1 MSAGFVPDADHLNGD
16 EARPGAVLA
25 GQLAGLPETE
35 QGRLLLDLVCAQ
47 TLDVLRR
54 TTRPD
59 TEAVTETAR
68 PFKGLGLDSIGLV
81 ELHAR
86 INAATGLRLPVTAA
100 FDHPSPELLAAH
112 LRAELLGA
120 DAGPLIIEA
129 PLRNDDEDPIA
140 IVGLGGRFPGGLR
153 SPEELWELVSAG
165 GTSVGPFPDDRGWD
179 LDALFDE
186 NPEALGTVST
196 RIGGFLHDAP
206 EFDAEFFGIAP
217 REALAMDP
225 QQRLLLET
233 AWETLERSGIDPT
246 SLRGSRTGVFVGAGA
261 TEYGTRVKH
270 APEALAGY
278 LITGGALSVAS
289 GRIAYALGLEGPALT
304 IDTACSSSLV
314 ALHLAV
320 QSLRRGECTLA
331 LAGGITVMSTPGLFT
346 EFSRQRGLAPDGLTK
361 AFAAGADGTTFA
373 EGAGL
378 ILVERLSD
386 ARRNGHPVL
395 ALVRGTAI
403 NQDGASN
410 GLTAPSGTAQQRV
423 VLQALADAGLTAGE
437 VDAVEAHGTGT
448 ALGDPIEAASLI
460 ATYGKGREADK
471 PLWLGSVKSNIG
483 HTQAAAG
490 VAGIA
495 KVVMALRHGIL
506 PATLHVDE
514 PTPNVDWSAGTVRL
528 LTEPVPWPADT
539 ERPRRAGVSG
549 FGISGTNA
557 HLIIEEAPRDGAE
570 QQSDPAAAPGSNREA
585 AQEAAAGAT
594 AAQDAAEQPR
604 LPALLAVSGSSPA
617 ALGAQAARLADFLT
631 AAPDLDPAAV
641 GHSLGTTRAA
651 LGHRAVVLAE
661 DRDGL
666 LEALRAVAA
675 GATSPD
681 VRTGTAHTGRLAFL
695 FTGQG
700 SQRIAMGTRLYDAFP
715 AYGDALAA
723 AIGHLDLQLDVSL
736 WDVLFAEEG
745 SAEAALLNQTRYAQ
759 PALFAVEVALFR
771 LLESWGLT
779 PDFLAGHSIGEI
791 AAAHVAGVLDLAD
804 AATLVAARGCLMQD
818 LPAGGAMVAVQAT
831 EEEVLPLLTDQ
842 VGIAAVNGPS
852 SVVVS
857 GDEAAALAIGEH
869 FAAEGRKT
877 SRLKVSH
884 AFHSPLME
892 PMLEEFRR
900 VASVLTYSSPRIPIV
915 STLTGRLATTAEL
928 TSPDHWVRHVREA
941 VRFADGIDWLAR
953 VGGVRT
959 YLELGPDAVLSALG
973 QHCLPDS
980 AADDSEFAALLRG
993 GKDEIRQTL
1002 STVALAHARGAALDW
1017 TAFYADRAEA
1027 RVDLP
1032 TYAFQTRRYWLTDT
1046 QDGADPAGLGQ
1057 LAAQHPLLGSVV
1069 GLAGG
1074 AGTVLTGRVS
1084 LRTHGWLADHVISG
1098 TTLLPGTAFVELA
1111 VRAGTETGCEL
1122 LEELIL
1128 QAPLVLPD
1136 ATATVLQVVVGP
1148 ADASGR
1154 RTVDCYARPEDAE
1167 GDDAWVCHATGT
1179 LAPATAAAARADA
1192 HSALAGAWP
1201 PADAQP
1207 LDVSTL
1213 YADMTGQGYGYGPS
1227 FHGVRAAWRRDGEVF
1242 AEIALP
1248 EGARADAA
1256 AFGLHPALLDA
1267 ALHPAELGLPDEA
1280 STAVR
1285 IPFSWS
1291 GVTLHATGATA
1302 VRVRITADGDELAVA
1317 LADSAGAPVATVD
1330 SLLLRAVT
1338 GDQLESAR
1346 RDPLLSVQWNP
1357 LATAVE
1363 PRTAADTA
1371 LVAFAGLAADAPV
1384 PGLVQHRVPQTP
1396 GGDVPTA
1403 VRAVTADALDAVRR
1417 WLADERT
1424 ADSRL
1429 VVVTRRGTWADGTTA
1444 DLGQAPVWGLV
1455 RSAEAENPGRFVLA
1469 DLDGTEASEAAL
1481 TAALATGEPEFAL
1494 RDGRVYVPRLAAV
1507 PEPGTPAALP
1517 WDETGTVLV
1526 TGGTGG
1532 AGAALARKLVTEH
1545 GVRHLV
1551 LTSRRGLDAPGA
1563 AELLTELEESGADV
1577 RIAAVDMSDRDAL
1590 SALLASVPAEH
1601 PLTSVV
1607 HAAGVID
1614 DGLVGSL
1621 TPDRVDTV
1629 MRPKVD
1635 AAWNLHELTRGHD
1648 LKAFVLFSSASTI
1661 LDGAG
1666 QANYAA
1672 ANLFL
1677 DALSVRRAADGLVS
1691 TSLAWGLWAGD
1702 AGMGAGLDEA
1712 ALTRIKRLGLDS
1724 LTFDENLE
1732 RLDKALTGADP
1743 AVVPVRVNH
1752 RAVRE
1757 RGDDIPTLL
1766 RALVRR
1772 PARKTAAATSAAA
1785 AGGRSPLAEQLAGL
1799 DDSARTETVLRLVR
1813 TEAAGVLGY
1822 DGADDIAPQR
1832 AFNETGFD
1840 SLAAVE
1846 LRNRLSAAT
1855 GLRLSPTLT
1864 FDYPNAAA
1872 LADYLVSKLPGSAAQ
1887 TARAVATPVVR
1898 TADTDDDP
1906 IVIVGMA
1913 CRYPGGITSPQELWQ
1928 FVADGSDAI
1937 GPFPTDRGWATD
1949 LYDPEIGKPGRT
1961 YSTDGGF
1968 LYDAAEFDPAFF
1980 GISPREAQAMDP
1992 QQRLLLEVAWEAF
2005 ERSGI
2010 DPHSVKGSRTGVFA
2024 GVMYHDWG
2032 LRLGP
2037 LPEDV
2042 AAYHGNGSLA
2052 SVVSGRVA
2060 YTLGLEGPAVSV
2072 DTACSSSLVALHW
2085 ALQSLRR
2092 GECTLALA
2100 GGVTVMSTP
2109 DTFTDMARQ
2118 RGLAADGRCKSYGI
2132 GADGTGW
2139 GEGAGLLVLERLSD
2153 ARRNGHQVLAV
2164 VKGAAV
2170 NQDGASNGLTAPNG
2184 PAQQRVIE
2192 QALADAG
2199 LAAADI
2205 DVVEGHGTGTRL
2217 GDPIEAQA
2225 LLETYG
2231 QHRPES
2237 GEPLWLGSIK
2247 SNLGHTQAAAGVA
2260 GIIKMVMAMHNGV
2273 MPHTLYAET
2282 PSDQVDWDAGRVE
2295 LLTEARPWTA
2305 DGRPRRAGVSSFGI
2319 SGTNAHVIVEQAP
2332 ADEAAEPAE
2341 ETNRPGIVP
2350 LLISG
2355 TTPQA
2360 LRAQADR
2367 LAAFLDTLPDGG
2379 LPAAARALATT
2390 RAALEH
2396 RAVAVGADR
2405 ADLARSLELLTG
2417 ATAVQDGKTAFLFTG
2432 QGAQRIGM
2440 GRELY
2445 AAFPVFAEAFDAV
2458 VTELDGHLSRPLREV
2473 VWGEDADALN
2483 RTEFAQ
2489 PSLFA
2494 LEVALFRLLEGWGV
2508 RPDVL
2513 AGHSIGELAAAHVA
2527 GVLSLGD
2534 AARLVVA
2541 RGRLMQ
2547 ALPSGGAMVAI
2558 QATEEEVLP
2567 HLTDLVSIAA
2577 VNGPSS
2583 VVVSGDEAAAL
2594 AIGEYFASEG
2604 RKTSRLKVSHA
2615 FHSPLMEPMLEEFRT
2630 VAESLTFQQPKI
2642 YAVSTV
2648 TGEQATDWQT
2658 PEYWV
2663 RQVRA
2668 AVRFTDAVR
2677 QAEAAG
2683 ARTFVEL
2690 GPDAVLTALGQ
2701 GCATHENT
2709 AFIALQ
2715 RRDRD
2720 QQRELLSGIGTAWA
2734 RGVTVGWPAVLGG
2747 AGDARADLPTYAFQR
2762 DRYWLDVTAATGDVT
2777 SAGLDAVDHPVLTAA
2792 VESPQD
2798 GSVVLTGRLSATAQ
2812 AWVADHE
2819 VHGNVLLPGTG
2830 FVELAVRLG
2839 DQVGCDLLEEL
2850 TLEAPL
2856 VLPQHGAA
2864 TLRVVAGAADDT
2876 GRRPLTIHSRRDDAA
2891 GQQWTRHAT
2900 GFLATGTARLEAP
2913 DLTQWPPPGA
2923 TPVDVTGAYERL
2935 NERGYGYGPAFQGMR
2950 AAWRRGDELFAEV
2963 ALPEG
2968 VRAEAPRYGLHPVL
2982 LDTAMHADVLVDQGE
2997 GGTEALL
3004 PFAWSGVSLHASGAA
3019 ALRVYI
3025 RRIRGA
3031 EESALFV
3038 ADESGAPVLSVTSLI
3053 CRPVSAEQL
3062 EPADGTLSEDLRRL
3076 EWTPVAA
3083 SANPEPS
3090 SYQQLTEGTAD
3101 AFAALGGLAELPRTV
3116 IAPVTTPDGEVP
3128 EAVRTTTARV
3138 LGLLQ
3143 AWLADPRSETSTL
3156 VVRTQDAVT
3165 TTEDTA
3171 PDLAQAPVWGL
3182 VRAAQAENPG
3192 RIVLLDTDGSADPD
3206 SALLLAASLGEPE
3219 LALREGRFLTPRLV
3233 PALVPDAPA
3242 PWDTDGTVLITGG
3255 TGGLGAIVARHL
3267 VAEQGV
3273 RHLVL
3278 TSRRGP
3284 DAPGARELRAELAR
3298 SGADVRIA
3306 AVDVSDRDALAA
3318 LLADIPADRPLTG
3331 IVHAA
3336 GVVAPGL
3343 IGALGP
3349 DGIDTVLRP
3358 KADAAWHLH
3367 ELTKDAERL
3376 TVFALYSSAGGLVLP
3391 AGQGNYAAANVFLDA
3406 LAAHRRAAGLPATSL
3421 AFGLWAVNTGLGG
3434 DLTDA
3439 DLEKAERSGLPA
3451 IPTDRGLALF
3461 DEALRTR
3468 HALLAPLRV
3477 VPAALH
3483 ARGEIPPL
3491 LRGTARPA
3499 QRRAVAGAAQSG
3511 GDFAHRLA
3519 GLTSAERTR
3528 TLLDLVAGHAATVL
3542 GHASAAA
3549 VGADR
3554 AFKELGFDS
3563 LAAVELRN
3571 ALNAATGL
3579 RLPVTLVF
3587 DYPSTRAVAEFIDDR
3602 LGGAQAKQPAAEAT
3616 APVAVS
3622 DDEPIA
3628 IIGISCRYPGGV
3640 RSPEDLWD
3648 LLAEGRDAIAGFPAD
3663 RGWGDVYDP
3672 EPATPGKTYARD
3684 GGFVYD
3690 AAEFDPGFFGISP
3703 REALAM
3709 DPQQR
3714 LLLEAS
3720 WEAIEH
3726 AGIDA
3731 SSMRGTQTGVYA
3743 GVMYHDYGTRLHNVS
3758 DDIAGYLGNGTA
3770 ASILT
3775 GRVAY
3780 TLGLEGPA
3788 VSVDT
3793 ACSSSLV
3800 ALHMA
3805 CQALRRGEVGM
3816 ALAGGVTVLSTPEVF
3831 VEFSQQYGLSADGR
3845 CRAFS
3850 AAANGTG
3857 WSEGVGVLLVE
3868 RLSDAQRLGHEV
3880 LAVIRGTAI
3889 NQDGASNGLTA
3900 PNGPSQQRVIQ
3911 RALEAS
3917 GLTTADVDMVEGHG
3931 TGTRLGD
3938 PIEAQ
3943 ALLATYGQG
3952 RGGDDPVWLG
3962 SIKSNIGHAQ
3972 AAAGVSG
3979 VIKSVMAIRNGV
3991 MPQTLHV
3998 DRPSPEVEWDGGN
4011 VELLTEARAWPE
4023 RGRPRRAAVSSFG
4036 ISGTNAHLIV
4046 EEAPAPARP
4055 AERTSA
4061 PAVVPLLLSATGP
4074 EALTRQADR
4083 LHAHLLGAPGTDLTD
4098 LAFSLATTRATLEHR
4113 AVLVAA
4119 PDDPEAVLRSLA
4131 ALAAGEEP
4139 ADGSAD
4145 AARSAGLTAFLF
4157 TGQGAQRIGMG
4168 RELYAAFPV
4177 FAEAFDAV
4185 VAELDGHLSRPLREV
4200 VWGEDADALNRTEFA
4215 QPSLFAI
4222 EVALFRLLEG
4232 WGVRPDVLAGHS
4244 IGELAAA
4251 HVSGVLTLGDA
4262 ARLVVARG
4270 RLMQALPSGGAMVA
4284 IQATEEE
4291 VLPHL
4296 TDLVSIAA
4304 VNGPSSVVVS
4314 GDEAAALAIG
4324 EHFAAEG
4331 RKTSRLKVSHA
4342 FHSPLME
4349 PMLEEF
4355 RTVAEGLTFRAPK
4368 IYAVSTVTGE
4378 QATEW
4383 QTPEYWVRQ
4392 VRAAVRFTDAVRTLA
4407 TQGATRFLELGPDG
4421 VLTGLARQILD
4432 DDDTVLVPTARKDRG
4447 EPRTLVTA
4455 LAALHTSGVRVD
4467 WDAYFAG
4474 TGAHR
4479 VALPTYAFERKR
4491 YWLDSPAAVT
4501 DASGLGQLAAGHPLL
4516 SAVVVSPEH
4525 DGVVLTGRI
4534 SLDAQPWLADH
4545 TVLGSVLLPG
4555 TAYVD
4560 MVLRAGRETGSTLL
4574 EELTQEAPLTLPE
4587 TGGVAVQV
4595 VVGTADAAGRRSV
4608 SVYSRTEEPQGGDTE
4623 WIRNAGGVLAPHAAP
4638 AALDLEAWPPA
4649 GARPV
4654 DISGLYDELAAAG
4667 LYYGPVFQG
4676 LKAAWRGGDELFA
4689 EIALP
4694 EQAQADAA
4702 LFGVH
4707 PALLDAA
4714 LHGDQILRKDRE
4726 DAGRTTLPFAWNNV
4740 ALHSTG
4746 AAMLRIRLTTPAPDT
4761 LSLRITDPTGA
4772 PVATVER
4779 LVQREMSA
4787 GQLSGTGS
4795 REASV
4800 FRIEWE
4806 PVSVGSARDCVV
4818 VGEGLPGHR
4827 SVADLAALAAAG
4839 RVPSTVLLHV
4849 PDLLAGTAA
4858 PSPAH
4863 EDIPGQAR
4871 AATARLLTTLAA
4883 WRNEARFADAQL
4895 VVVTRGAVVT
4905 DPVGDAVDCVQAPLW
4920 GVVRAAQAENPGCFT
4935 VIDIDG
4941 DEESVRALS
4950 SAVATGETELAL
4962 RHGKAFVPRYTPVT
4976 VTGEGAA
4983 SPWDADGTVLITGG
4997 TGVLGAVLARH
5008 LVAERGV
5015 RHLVLTSRRGP
5026 DAPGARELR
5035 EELARSGADVR
5046 IAAVDVSDRD
5056 ALAALLADI
5065 PAAHPLRG
5073 VVHAAGVLDNALV
5086 GAVTPEQVDRVL
5098 RPKADAAWHLHELT
5112 RDLDLSAFVLYS
5124 SVGGQ
5129 VLAAGQATYAA
5140 ANVFLDALAAH
5151 RRAAGLT
5158 ATSLA
5163 WGLWAGTAG
5172 DGLDLNEADL
5182 QRMSRSGVFEL
5193 SFAEGVALFDEALRS
5208 ADPVLVPV
5216 RLDRAVLRSRTDE
5229 VPALLRGLMGR
5240 RPAGRPGT
5248 APTAPAAAQPE
5259 GTEVE
5264 LRLAGMSGVERER
5277 YLVQLVRGHAATVL
5291 GHSDV
5296 AAVPGER
5303 GFTELGLDSLGA
5315 IELRNRLQ
5323 KAVEVRL
5330 PATLMFD
5337 YPNPVSLAAFLLEE
5351 LAPGLER
5358 IAQEQVRAQAP
5369 AQTHGTEIERSLA
5382 GMSGVERERY
5392 LVQLVRGHAATVL
5405 GHSDVAAVPGE
5416 RGFTELGL
5424 DSLGAI
5430 ELRNRLQKAVEVR
5443 LPATLMFDYP
5453 NPVSLAAFLL
5463 EELAPGLEPAPGA
5476 DADDDTIRRAL
5487 QSIEPAALRSSGLLD
5502 ALLKLAGPA
5511 AGSPQPAATET
5522 AAVDDATAAIQDMDV
5537 DALVRAAL
5545 ATGS

>member
-25 GQLAGLPETE
+25 GRLAGLPDTE

-68 PFKGLGLDSIGLV
+68 PFKELGLDSIGLV

-100 FDHPSPELLAAH
+100 FDHPSPELLAGH
-112 LRAELLGA
+112 LRAQLLGA
-120 DAGPLIIEA
+120 DAGPLVVEA
-129 PLRNDDEDPIA
+129 PLANDDEDPIA
-140 IVGLGGRFPGGLR
+140 IVGIGGRFPGGLR
-153 SPEELWELVSAG
+153 SPEELWELVSSG

-186 NPEALGTVST
+186 NPEAYGTVYT
-196 RIGGFLHDAP
+196 RVGGFLHDAP

-246 SLRGSRTGVFVGAGA
+246 GLRGSRTGVFVGAGA

-320 QSLRRGECTLA
+320 QSLRRGECSLA

-423 VLQALADAGLTAGE
+423 VLQALADAGLTPGE

-448 ALGDPIEAASLI
+448 TLGDPIEAASLI
-460 ATYGKGREADK
+460 ATYGKGRDAGK

-495 KVVMALRHGIL
+495 KVVMALRHGVL

-514 PTPNVDWSAGTVRL
+514 PSPNVDWSAGTVRL
-528 LTEPVPWPADT
+528 LTEPVPWPAEA

-557 HLIIEEAPRDGAE
+557 HLIIEEAPREDGPDAAGQDGTGQDSAGQDSAGQDGA
-570 QQSDPAAAPGSNREA
+570 G
-585 AQEAAAGAT
+585 
-594 AAQDAAEQPR
+594 QPQ
-604 LPALLAVSGSSPA
+604 LPSLLAVSGGSAA

-631 AAPDLDPAAV
+631 AAPDLDPASV

-651 LGHRAVVLAE
+651 LEHRAVVLAE
-661 DRDGL
+661 DRDAL
-666 LEALRAVAA
+666 LDALHALA
-675 GATSPD
+675 GDGSSPD
-681 VRTGTAHTGRLAFL
+681 VLTGTAHTGRLAFL

-700 SQRIAMGTRLYDAFP
+700 SQRVAMGARLYDAFP
-715 AYGDALAA
+715 VYADALADA
-723 AIGHLDLQLDVSL
+723 LGHLDLQLDVSL

-745 SAEAALLNQTRYAQ
+745 SAEAALLDQTRYAQ

-791 AAAHVAGVLDLAD
+791 AAAHVAGVLDLRD
-804 AATLVAARGCLMQD
+804 AATLVAARGRLMQA

-831 EEEVLPLLTDQ
+831 EEEVLPLLTDR

-857 GDEAAALAIGEH
+857 GDEEAALAVGDH
-869 FAAEGRKT
+869 FAALGRKT

-892 PMLEEFRR
+892 PMLDEFRR
-900 VASVLTYSSPRIPIV
+900 VASVLTYSSPRVPIV

-953 VGGVRT
+953 AGGVRT
-959 YLELGPDAVLSALG
+959 YVELGPDAVLSALG
-973 QHCLPDS
+973 QHCLPDLA
-980 AADDSEFAALLRG
+980 AADSAFTSLLRR
-993 GKDEIRQTL
+993 GKDEVRQTL
-1002 STVALAHARGAALDW
+1002 SAVALAHARGAALDW
-1017 TAFYADRAEA
+1017 TAFYADRATD

-1046 QDGADPAGLGQ
+1046 RDGADPAGLGQ
-1057 LAAQHPLLGSVV
+1057 LDAQHPLLGSVV

-1074 AGTVLTGRVS
+1074 DGTVLTGRVS

-1111 VRAGTETGCEL
+1111 LRAGAETGCEL
-1122 LEELIL
+1122 LEELVL
-1128 QAPLVLPD
+1128 QAPLVLPE
-1136 ATATVLQVVVGP
+1136 TGATVLQVVVGP

-1154 RTVDCYARPEDAE
+1154 RTVGCHARPEDDE
-1167 GDDAWVCHATGT
+1167 SDDAWVCHATGT
-1179 LAPATAAAARADA
+1179 LAPATAAARADA
-1192 HSALAGAWP
+1192 HGALAGTWP
-1201 PADAQP
+1201 PAGAQP
-1207 LDVSTL
+1207 LDVATL
-1213 YADMTGQGYGYGPS
+1213 YTDMAGQGYGYGPA
-1227 FHGVRAAWRRDGEVF
+1227 FHGVRAAWRRGEEVF

-1248 EGARADAA
+1248 EGARGDAA

-1267 ALHPAELGLPDEA
+1267 ALHPADLALSDGA
-1280 STAVR
+1280 SDGVR
-1285 IPFSWS
+1285 IPFSWN

-1302 VRVRITADGDELAVA
+1302 VRVKITSEGDELAVA

-1330 SLLLRAVT
+1330 SLLLRSVS
-1338 GDQLESAR
+1338 GDQLASAR
-1346 RDPLLSVQWNP
+1346 RDPLLSVRWNP
-1357 LATAVE
+1357 LPQAAE
-1363 PRTAADTA
+1363 PRRTADAAPVA
-1371 LVAFAGLAADAPV
+1371 LAEPAPAAPV
-1384 PGLVQHRVPQTP
+1384 PGFVQYRVPHTP
-1396 GGDVPTA
+1396 EGDVPAA

-1417 WLADERT
+1417 WLADERA

-1481 TAALATGEPEFAL
+1481 TEALATGEPEFAL
-1494 RDGRVYVPRLAAV
+1494 REGRVLVPRLAAV
-1507 PEPGTPAALP
+1507 PEPEVPTELP
-1517 WDETGTVLV
+1517 WDATGTVLV

-1551 LTSRRGLDAPGA
+1551 LTSRRGPDAPGA
-1563 AELLTELEESGADV
+1563 AELLAELRESGADV
-1577 RIAAVDMSDRDAL
+1577 RIAAVDVSDREAL
-1590 SALLASVPAEH
+1590 AALLAAVPAEH
-1601 PLTSVV
+1601 PLTCVV

-1621 TPDRVDTV
+1621 TAERVDTV

-1635 AAWNLHELTRGHD
+1635 AAWNLHELTRDHG

-1677 DALSVRRAADGLVS
+1677 DALSVRRAAEGLVS

-1724 LTFDENLE
+1724 LTFEENLE
-1732 RLDKALTGADP
+1732 RLDKALTATDP
-1743 AVVPVRVNH
+1743 AVVPVRVDH

-1772 PARKTAAATSAAA
+1772 PARKAAAATAAAA
-1785 AGGRSPLAEQLAGL
+1785 AGAGSPLAERIAGL
-1799 DDSARTETVLRLVR
+1799 DESARTETVLRLVR

-1822 DGADDIAPQR
+1822 DGAEDIAPHR

-1846 LRNRLSAAT
+1846 LRNRLSAVT

-1872 LADYLVSKLPGSAAQ
+1872 LTEFLVSKLRGPAARP
-1887 TARAVATPVVR
+1887 AAAPAVAAPST
-1898 TADTDDDP
+1898 DTDEDP

-1913 CRYPGGITSPQELWQ
+1913 CRYPGGIGSPQDLWQ
-1928 FVADGSDAI
+1928 FVAEGSDAI
-1937 GPFPTDRGWATD
+1937 GPFPTDRGWAAD
-1949 LYDPEIGKPGRT
+1949 LYDPEIGKPGKT

-2085 ALQSLRR
+2085 AQQSLRR

-2139 GEGAGLLVLERLSD
+2139 SEGAGLLVLERLSD

-2164 VKGAAV
+2164 VKGSAV

-2199 LAAADI
+2199 LTAADI
-2205 DVVEGHGTGTRL
+2205 DLVEGHGTGTRL

-2237 GEPLWLGSIK
+2237 GEPLWLGSVK

-2260 GIIKMVMAMHNGV
+2260 GIIKTVMAMRNGL
-2273 MPHTLYAET
+2273 MPHTLYADT
-2282 PSDQVDWDAGRVE
+2282 PSDQVDWDAGHVE
-2295 LLTEARPWTA
+2295 LLTEARAWTA

-2319 SGTNAHVIVEQAP
+2319 SGTNAHVIVEEAP
-2332 ADEAAEPAE
+2332 AGGSAQDARER
-2341 ETNRPGIVP
+2341 ETNPPGLVP
-2350 LLISG
+2350 LVVSG
-2355 TTPQA
+2355 ATPQA

-2367 LAAFLDTLPDGG
+2367 LSAFLGTLPDDR

-2405 ADLARSLELLTG
+2405 AELARSLELLGG
-2417 ATAVQDGKTAFLFTG
+2417 AAAARDGKTAFLFTG
-2432 QGAQRIGM
+2432 QGAQRLGM
-2440 GRELY
+2440 GRELH
-2445 AAFPVFAEAFDAV
+2445 AAFPAFAQAFDEV
-2458 VTELDGHLSRPLREV
+2458 VAELDRHVERPLREV

-2489 PSLFA
+2489 PALFA
-2494 LEVALFRLLEGWGV
+2494 LEVALFRLVEAWGV
-2508 RPDVL
+2508 RADFL

-2527 GVLSLGD
+2527 GVFSLED
-2534 AARLVVA
+2534 AARLVAA

-2547 ALPSGGAMVAI
+2547 ALPPGGAMVAV
-2558 QATEEEVLP
+2558 QAAEEEVLP
-2567 HLTDLVSIAA
+2567 LLTDGVSIAA

-2583 VVVSGDEAAAL
+2583 VVVSGEEAAAL
-2594 AIGEYFASEG
+2594 AIGAHFEAQG

-2615 FHSPLMEPMLEEFRT
+2615 FHSPLMDPMLEEFRAVART
-2630 VAESLTFQQPKI
+2630 VTFRDPQI
-2642 YAVSTV
+2642 HAVSTV
-2648 TGEQATDWQT
+2648 TGERATEWQT

-2668 AVRFTDAVR
+2668 AVRFADAVR
-2677 QAEAAG
+2677 GAESAG

-2701 GCATHENT
+2701 GCAAHEDT
-2709 AFIALQ
+2709 AFVSLQ

-2720 QQRELLSGIGTAWA
+2720 QRREVLSGLGAAWA
-2734 RGVTVGWPAVLGG
+2734 HGVGVGWAAVLGG
-2747 AGDARADLPTYAFQR
+2747 TGDARADLPTYAFQR
-2762 DRYWLDVTAATGDVT
+2762 ERYWLDVTAPTGDVA
-2777 SAGLDAVDHPVLTAA
+2777 SAGLDAVDHPVFTAA

-2798 GSVVLTGRLSATAQ
+2798 GSVVLTGRLSTAAH

-2856 VLPQHGAA
+2856 VLPPHGGA
-2864 TLRVVAGAADDT
+2864 TLRAVAGAADDT

-2891 GQQWTRHAT
+2891 GQSWTRHAT
-2900 GFLATGTARLEAP
+2900 GFLATGTARLDAP

-2935 NERGYGYGPAFQGMR
+2935 NGRGYGYGPAFQGMR

-2968 VRAEAPRYGLHPVL
+2968 VRAEAVRYGLHPVL

-3004 PFAWSGVSLHASGAA
+3004 PFAWSGVSLHASGSA

-3031 EESALFV
+3031 EESALLV
-3038 ADESGAPVLSVTSLI
+3038 ADESGAPVLSVESLI
-3053 CRPVSAEQL
+3053 CRAVSAEQL

-3076 EWTPVAA
+3076 EWTPVQVPG
-3083 SANPEPS
+3083 NPQPS
-3090 SYQQLTEGTAD
+3090 SYERLAHGTAD
-3101 AFAALGGLAELPRTV
+3101 ALAALSGLAELPRTV
-3116 IAPVTTPDGEVP
+3116 IAPVATADGELP
-3128 EAVRTTTARV
+3128 EAVRATTIRV

-3156 VVRTQDAVT
+3156 VVLTRRAVA
-3165 TTEDTA
+3165 TTEDAA

-3192 RIVLLDTDGSADPD
+3192 RIVLLDTDTDTDADGEAD
-3206 SALLLAASLGEPE
+3206 LNAALLAATLGEPE
-3219 LALREGRFLTPRLV
+3219 LALRENRFLTPRLV
-3233 PALVPDAPA
+3233 SALVPDAPA

-3278 TSRRGP
+3278 TSRRGE
-3284 DAPGARELRAELAR
+3284 DAPGARELRAELSE

-3318 LLADIPADRPLTG
+3318 LLACIPADRPLTG

-3343 IGALGP
+3343 VGALGP
-3349 DGIDTVLRP
+3349 DGVDAVLRP

-3367 ELTKDAERL
+3367 ELTEHSERI

-3451 IPTDRGLALF
+3451 LPTERGLALF

-3468 HALLAPLRV
+3468 HALLVPLPIA
-3477 VPAALH
+3477 PAALH
-3483 ARGEIPPL
+3483 ARAEVPPL

-3499 QRRAVAGAAQSG
+3499 QRRAVAGTAQSG
-3511 GDFAHRLA
+3511 GDFARRLA
-3519 GLTSAERTR
+3519 GLTAAERTR

-3542 GHASAAA
+3542 GHASADA

-3587 DYPSTRAVAEFIDDR
+3587 DYPSTRAVAEYIDGQ
-3602 LGGAQAKQPAAEAT
+3602 LGGAQAKQPSAQAV
-3616 APVAVS
+3616 APTAVS

-3640 RSPEDLWD
+3640 RSPEDLWE
-3648 LLAEGRDAIAGFPAD
+3648 LLADGRDAVGGFPAD

-3690 AAEFDPGFFGISP
+3690 AAEFDPAFFGISP

-3720 WEAIEH
+3720 WEAFER

-3743 GVMYHDYGTRLHNVS
+3743 GVMYHDYGTRLHNVP

-3952 RGGDDPVWLG
+3952 RDGDDPVWLG

-3979 VIKSVMAIRNGV
+3979 VIKSVMAIRNGI

-3998 DRPSPEVEWDGGN
+3998 DRPSPEVEWDAGS

-4023 RGRPRRAAVSSFG
+4023 RSRPRRAAVSSFG

-4055 AERTSA
+4055 AERASA
-4061 PAVVPLLLSATGP
+4061 PDALPLLLSATGP
-4074 EALTRQADR
+4074 EALARQAER
-4083 LHAHLLGAPGTDLTD
+4083 LRAQLLAEPGADLTD
-4098 LAFSLATTRATLEHR
+4098 VAFSLATGRATLEHR

-4119 PDDPEAVLRSLA
+4119 PDGRDAVLRDLA

-4139 ADGSAD
+4139 AAGSLG
-4145 AARSAGLTAFLF
+4145 AAAAKGRTAFLF
-4157 TGQGAQRIGMG
+4157 TGQGAQRLGMG
-4168 RELYAAFPV
+4168 RELHAAFPV
-4177 FAEAFDAV
+4177 FAQAFDAV
-4185 VAELDGHLSRPLREV
+4185 VAELDRHVERPLREV

-4215 QPSLFAI
+4215 QPALFAL
-4222 EVALFRLLEG
+4222 EVSLFRLLEA
-4232 WGVRPDVLAGHS
+4232 WGVSPDLLAGHS

-4251 HVSGVLTLGDA
+4251 HVAGVLSLEDA
-4262 ARLVVARG
+4262 ARLVAARG
-4270 RLMQALPSGGAMVA
+4270 RLMQALPPGGAMVA
-4284 IQATEEE
+4284 VQATEEE

-4296 TDLVSIAA
+4296 AEGVSIAA
-4304 VNGPSSVVVS
+4304 VNGPSSIVVS
-4314 GDEAAALAIG
+4314 GEEAAALAIG
-4324 EHFAAEG
+4324 EHFAAQG

-4342 FHSPLME
+4342 FHSPLMD

-4355 RTVAEGLTFRAPK
+4355 RTVARSLTFHAPRT
-4368 IYAVSTVTGE
+4368 AVVSTVTGE
-4378 QATEW
+4378 SAQDW
-4383 QTPEYWVRQ
+4383 QTPDYWVRQ
-4392 VRAAVRFTDAVRTLA
+4392 VREAVRFTDAVRTLA
-4407 TQGATRFLELGPDG
+4407 AQGAARYLELGPDG

-4432 DDDTVLVPTARKDRG
+4432 DDEAVLVPAGRKDRS
-4447 EPRTLVTA
+4447 EPRTLV
-4455 LAALHTSGVRVD
+4455 AALGALHSAGERVD
-4467 WDAYFAG
+4467 WEAYFAG
-4474 TGAHR
+4474 TGARR

-4534 SLDAQPWLADH
+4534 ALDAQPWLADH
-4545 TVLGSVLLPG
+4545 AVHGTVLLPG

-4560 MVLRAGRETGSTLL
+4560 MVLRAGRETGSTLI
-4574 EELTQEAPLTLPE
+4574 EELTQEAPLELPE
-4587 TGGVAVQV
+4587 TGGTAVQV
-4595 VVGTADAAGRRSV
+4595 VVGAADTTGRRSV
-4608 SVYSRTEEPQGGDTE
+4608 SVYSRAEEPHGGETR

-4654 DISGLYDELAAAG
+4654 DVGDLYDELAAAG

-4676 LKAAWRGGDELFA
+4676 LKAAWLGADELFA

-4714 LHGDQILRKDRE
+4714 LHGDQILRKGRE
-4726 DAGRTTLPFAWNNV
+4726 GAERTTLPFAWNGV

-4787 GQLSGTGS
+4787 GQLAGAGS

-4806 PVSVGSARDCVV
+4806 PVTAGQAAQDCVV
-4818 VGEGLPGHR
+4818 VGNGLPGHR
-4827 SVADLAALAAAG
+4827 SVTDLAALAEAG
-4839 RVPSTVLLHV
+4839 AVPPTVLLYA
-4849 PDLLAGTAA
+4849 PDLVAA
-4858 PSPAH
+4858 ATGP
-4863 EDIPGQAR
+4863 EGQDTPGRAR
-4871 AATARLLTTLAA
+4871 AATSRLLAALAD
-4883 WRNEARFADAQL
+4883 WREDHRFTESKL
-4895 VVVTRGAVVT
+4895 VVVTRAAVVT
-4905 DPVGDAVDCVQAPLW
+4905 DPVGEAVDCAQAPLW

-4941 DEESVRALS
+4941 DEESVRALP
-4950 SAVATGETELAL
+4950 SAAATGETELAL
-4962 RHGKAFVPRYTPVT
+4962 RHGKAFVPRYTPVS

-4983 SPWDADGTVLITGG
+4983 SPWDAQGTVLITGG

-5008 LVAERGV
+5008 LVAEQGV
-5015 RHLVLTSRRGP
+5015 RHLVLTSRRGE

-5035 EELARSGADVR
+5035 AELEGSGADVR

-5056 ALAALLADI
+5056 ALAALLAEI
-5065 PAAHPLRG
+5065 PAAHPLKG

-5140 ANVFLDALAAH
+5140 ANVFLDALATH
-5151 RRAAGLT
+5151 RQAAGLP

-5172 DGLDLNEADL
+5172 EGLDLSEADL

-5193 SFAEGVALFDEALRS
+5193 SFDEGVALFDEALRS

-5216 RLDRAVLRSRTDE
+5216 RIDRAVLRSRTDE
-5229 VPALLRGLMGR
+5229 VPALLRGLTGR
-5240 RPAGRPGT
+5240 RPGAQT
-5248 APTAPAAAQPE
+5248 ASAVTAAPAIAQPE

-5264 LRLAGMSGVERER
+5264 LRLAGMSGAERER

-5337 YPNPVSLAAFLLEE
+5337 YPNAVSLAAFLLEE

-5358 IAQEQVRAQAP
+5358 IAREQAAAQASP
-5369 AQTHGTEIERSLA
+5369 QTHGTEIERSLA
-5382 GMSGVERERY
+5382 GMSGAERERY

-5453 NPVSLAAFLL
+5453 NAVSLAAFLL
-5463 EELAPGLEPAPGA
+5463 EELAPGLEPAPEAQG
-5476 DADDDTIRRAL
+5476 ADDDAIRQAL
-5487 QSIEPAALRSSGLLD
+5487 RSIEPAALRSSGLLD
-5502 ALLKLAGPA
+5502 ALLKLAGGAAAAPQEAPA
-5511 AGSPQPAATET
+5511 ES
-5522 AAVDDATAAIQDMDV
+5522 AAVDETTAAIQDMDV

-5545 ATGS
+5545 ASGS